1 MEQQPPSLTPQ
12 DIAAMQ
18 TAQYADLGQPQ
29 TVKVFGIMHILLAV
43 YGFGVS
49 ILGVFTALVGNPV
62 YKFLPKTPELA
73 KQMAME
79 EQMQDKMMV
88 ATVVALVMSVVITVL
103 ILIAGIK
110 LLKKR
115 RSGLVWSNRYAW
127 TSLVGKV
134 ITLIITFIY
143 TIPAMRDIAVDPAL
157 PAAAQSVMR
166 TTMVVSAVVGVIVTC
181 AYPILTLVLLNRPK
195 TKEWFAAQPE

>member
-1 MEQQPPSLTPQ
+1 MEHQPPPLTPQ

-18 TAQYADLGQPQ
+18 TAQYAHLGEPQ
-29 TVKVFGIMHILLAV
+29 TVKVFGIMHVLLAV
-43 YGFGVS
+43 YGFGACA
-49 ILGVFTALVGNPV
+49 LGVFTAFAGNPF
-62 YKFLPKTPELA
+62 YKFMPKTPELA

-88 ATVVALVMSVVITVL
+88 ASVVALVIALVLAVL

-115 RSGLVWSNRYAW
+115 RSGLSWSNRYAW
-127 TSLVGKV
+127 ASLAGKAV
-134 ITLIITFIY
+134 TLVLTFIY
-143 TIPAMRDIAVDPAL
+143 TIPAMREAAVDPAM
-157 PAAAQSVMR
+157 PAAAQSIMR
-166 TTMVVSAVVGVIVTC
+166 TSMTVGAVGGVIVTC
-181 AYPILTLVLLNRPK
+181 AYPILTLILLNRPK